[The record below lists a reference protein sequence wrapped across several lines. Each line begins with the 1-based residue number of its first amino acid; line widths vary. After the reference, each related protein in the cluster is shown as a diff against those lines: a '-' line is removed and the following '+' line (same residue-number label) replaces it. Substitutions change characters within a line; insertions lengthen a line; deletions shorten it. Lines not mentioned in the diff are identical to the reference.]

1 VNLDELWLETIHV
14 MKIIVA
20 DDYYTNRLLV
30 SEILKSLGHDF
41 IEAENGQQALEALE
55 NNNDIDLV
63 LMDLE
68 MPVMNGVEAMRYIR
82 EKFVYPKKDIP
93 IIAITAH
100 NPGMF
105 IEDCQGSGFNK
116 LMGKP
121 YSIEKIA
128 EMLQD
133 FSNNCK
139 APLQ

>member
-1 VNLDELWLETIHV
+1 VVGFKINV

-30 SEILKSLGHDF
+30 SEILKSLGHEF

-68 MPVMNGVEAMRYIR
+68 MPVMNGVEAMKYIR
-82 EKFVYPKKDIP
+82 EKLVYPKSEIP
-93 IIAITAH
+93 IIALTAH

-105 IEDCQGSGFNK
+105 LEDCQGSGFNK

-128 EMLQD
+128 EMLEG
-133 FSNNCK
+133 FNKS
-139 APLQ
+139 

>member
-1 VNLDELWLETIHV
+1 
-14 MKIIVA
+14 MKIIIA

-41 IEAENGQQALEALE
+41 IVAENGQQALEALE
-55 NNNDIDLV
+55 NNNDVDLV

-68 MPVMNGVEAMRYIR
+68 MPVMNGVEAMKYIR
-82 EKFVYPKKDIP
+82 EKLVSPKNEIP
-93 IIAITAH
+93 IIALTAH

-105 IEDCQGSGFNK
+105 IEDCQGNGFNK

-128 EMLQD
+128 ELLD
-133 FSNNCK
+133 SFKS
-139 APLQ
+139 

>member
-1 VNLDELWLETIHV
+1 

-55 NNNDIDLV
+55 KYNDVDLV

-68 MPVMNGVEAMRYIR
+68 MPVMNGVEAMHYIR
-82 EKFVYPKKDIP
+82 EKLLEPKRDIP
-93 IIAITAH
+93 IVGLTAH

-105 IEDCQGSGFNK
+105 IEDCLGSGFNK
-116 LMGKP
+116 MMGKP

-128 EMLQD
+128 ELLEGFD
-133 FSNNCK
+133 KS
-139 APLQ
+139 

>member
-1 VNLDELWLETIHV
+1 

-68 MPVMNGVEAMRYIR
+68 MPVMNGVEAMKYIR
-82 EKFVYPKKDIP
+82 EKLVYPKSEIP
-93 IIAITAH
+93 IIALTAH

-105 IEDCQGSGFNK
+105 LEDCQGSGFNK

-128 EMLQD
+128 EMLEG
-133 FSNNCK
+133 FNKS
-139 APLQ
+139 

>member
-1 VNLDELWLETIHV
+1 VVGFKINV

-68 MPVMNGVEAMRYIR
+68 MPVMNGVEAMKYIR
-82 EKFVYPKKDIP
+82 EKLVYPKSEIP
-93 IIAITAH
+93 IIALTAH

-105 IEDCQGSGFNK
+105 LEDCQGSGFNK

-128 EMLQD
+128 EMLEG
-133 FSNNCK
+133 FNKS
-139 APLQ
+139 